1 MTDALIEAASRLK
14 EAICDDPFA
23 ILGPHVVGGTCEVRA
38 FLPGAQTVSLCDHK
52 GEHLATAAEVAPGF
66 FVAVQCAGVSE
77 SDYQLC
83 VNWPGGRST
92 FDDAYR
98 FGLVLGDL
106 DMHLLVEG
114 NHKNL
119 DEVLGAIP
127 TQMDGVSGVRFA
139 VWAPNAKRVSIIGD
153 FNSWDGR
160 RLPMRLRHACGVWE
174 LFVPHLQEG
183 ALYKFEVLG
192 KDGRLLPQKSDPLGR
207 ESEVRP
213 ATASRVVDGERV
225 KEVREAALQSDLSE
239 ATAGWPGSS
248 YSEPMCIY
256 EVHLGSW
263 RRVVEE
269 GNRFLSYDELADT
282 LIPYAVEMGFTHLE
296 LLPIAEHPFDGSWGY
311 QPVGLYAP
319 TSRFGS
325 PISFAK
331 FVHRAHQSGLGVILD
346 WVPGHFPTDP
356 HGLGEFDGTHLYEH
370 ADPRLGLH
378 PDWDTYIYNFGR
390 REVQNFLIANALFWL
405 RRFRVDALRVDA
417 VASMLYLDYGRPDGQ
432 WLANRYGGR
441 ENLEAVEFLKRF
453 NEEVFTA
460 CPKATTIAE
469 ESTAWPGV
477 SKPTYEGGLGF
488 GYKWNM
494 GWMHDTLE
502 YMKLNPVHRRWS
514 HSLMTFA
521 MVYAYSEHFVL
532 PLSHDEVV
540 HGKGSLLNKMPGDH
554 WQQFANLRAYLG
566 FMYGH
571 PGRKLL
577 FMGAELAQRR
587 EWNHDQSLDWDVL
600 GQPDHRGVQNL
611 VKDLN
616 LFYRD
621 TRALHAH
628 DDDPKGFLWAVF
640 DDALQ
645 SVFAFVRFGDDGE
658 AVLVLSNLTPVPRF
672 NYRIGVPY
680 SGCWRER
687 INTDAACYG
696 GSNLGNWGGVES
708 ESVPSHGQSQS
719 LRITLPP
726 LATLFLVLQH

>member
-1 MTDALIEAASRLK
+1 
-14 EAICDDPFA
+14 
-23 ILGPHVVGGTCEVRA
+23 
-38 FLPGAQTVSLCDHK
+38 
-52 GEHLATAAEVAPGF
+52 
-66 FVAVQCAGVSE
+66 
-77 SDYQLC
+77 
-83 VNWPGGRST
+83 
-92 FDDAYR
+92 
-98 FGLVLGDL
+98 
-106 DMHLLVEG
+106 
-114 NHKNL
+114 
-119 DEVLGAIP
+119 
-127 TQMDGVSGVRFA
+127 
-139 VWAPNAKRVSIIGD
+139 
-153 FNSWDGR
+153 
-160 RLPMRLRHACGVWE
+160 
-174 LFVPHLQEG
+174 
-183 ALYKFEVLG
+183 
-192 KDGRLLPQKSDPLGR
+192 
-207 ESEVRP
+207 
-213 ATASRVVDGERV
+213 
-225 KEVREAALQSDLSE
+225 
-239 ATAGWPGSS
+239 
-248 YSEPMCIY
+248 
-256 EVHLGSW
+256 
-263 RRVVEE
+263 
-269 GNRFLSYDELADT
+269 
-282 LIPYAVEMGFTHLE
+282 
-296 LLPIAEHPFDGSWGY
+296 
-311 QPVGLYAP
+311 
-319 TSRFGS
+319 
-325 PISFAK
+325 
-331 FVHRAHQSGLGVILD
+331 
-346 WVPGHFPTDP
+346 
-356 HGLGEFDGTHLYEH
+356 
-370 ADPRLGLH
+370 
-378 PDWDTYIYNFGR
+378 
-390 REVQNFLIANALFWL
+390 
-405 RRFRVDALRVDA
+405 
-417 VASMLYLDYGRPDGQ
+417 
-432 WLANRYGGR
+432 
-441 ENLEAVEFLKRF
+441 
-453 NEEVFTA
+453 
-460 CPKATTIAE
+460 
-469 ESTAWPGV
+469 
-477 SKPTYEGGLGF
+477 
-488 GYKWNM
+488 
-494 GWMHDTLE
+494 
-502 YMKLNPVHRRWS
+502 
-514 HSLMTFA
+514 MTFA